1 MLRRNPTRG
10 GFRIGIG
17 VWIRRALVG
26 IKTGRL
32 RRSRHLGEARREDGK
47 EERDVLRLT
56 ALPLELEV
64 PFVEG
69 RATV

>member
-1 MLRRNPTRG
+1 LELALEFWSDVRWLVSRLG
-10 GFRIGIG
+10 GCGDLDI
-17 VWIRRALVG
+17 WD
-26 IKTGRL
+26 
-32 RRSRHLGEARREDGK
+32 SEREEGK